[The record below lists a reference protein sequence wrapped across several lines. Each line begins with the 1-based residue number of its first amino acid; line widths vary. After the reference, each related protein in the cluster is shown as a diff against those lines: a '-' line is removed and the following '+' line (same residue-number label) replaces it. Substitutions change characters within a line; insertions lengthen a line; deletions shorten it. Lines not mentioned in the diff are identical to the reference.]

1 MFVIDCRIA
10 AALCRVQADARA
22 VVRTEAPGDIGGH
35 LELAAAGNAGGDTG
49 PRLVRR
55 TLGHQVDDA
64 ADAAAARR
72 RARQERRGAPQHFHA
87 FEQFGGDVL
96 AGQQAVQ
103 PVDSWKLPKPR
114 ATRTPESFCSTSPT
128 LRACLSWISSLV

>member
-49 PRLVRR
+49 QRLVRR

-87 FEQFGGDVL
+87 
-96 AGQQAVQ
+96 
-103 PVDSWKLPKPR
+103 PR
-114 ATRTPESFCSTSPT
+114 RP
-128 LRACLSWISSLV
+128 SSG